1 MSTSTRS
8 LRPTL
13 EAIPHGDPS
22 SAATIHAEDA
32 AVSGAAEAR
41 PYRPDGQRDR
51 TVTVLPD
58 VVQLPWDPYYLEPP
72 D

>member
-1 MSTSTRS
+1 MNTSTRS

-13 EAIPHGDPS
+13 EAIAHRDPS
-22 SAATIHAEDA
+22 SAATLRPDDA

-41 PYRPDGQRDR
+41 PDRPNGERDR
-51 TVTVLPD
+51 TLTVLPD
-58 VVQLPWDPYYLEPP
+58 VVQLPWEPYYLEPP

>member
-1 MSTSTRS
+1 MNTSTRS

-13 EAIPHGDPS
+13 EAIAHGGPS
-22 SAATIHAEDA
+22 STATIRPDDA

-41 PYRPDGQRDR
+41 PYGRDGERDR